1 MNGKDLFE
9 GMSYV
14 DERFVDEAE
23 NKTISK
29 PKVIP
34 WLRAASMAACLCL
47 ILFGLH
53 YLFPNQAMEGTEGA
67 DDKEIANQ
75 NPMEN
80 VIQDSQINV
89 PENLPGG
96 EIPNVIL
103 YVEEMTAEGF
113 IATVTEFGE
122 TQRLGLATK
131 LNVVI
136 AEGTRSETADGDHAI
151 SGESQTDLSGC
162 YVLVQFFDYDPDTAT
177 MVADSI
183 QVIDEEG

>member
-1 MNGKDLFE
+1 MSGKDLFE

-14 DERFVDEAE
+14 DERFIDEAE
-23 NKTISK
+23 NKMIPK
-29 PKVIP
+29 AKVIP

-47 ILFGLH
+47 VLFGLYH
-53 YLFPNQAMEGTEGA
+53 LFPEQAMDGTEGV
-67 DDKEIANQ
+67 DGKQSTNQ
-75 NPMEN
+75 NSMEN
-80 VIQDSQINV
+80 AIQDSQINA
-89 PENLPGG
+89 PENLPEG

-103 YVEEMTAEGF
+103 YVEGMTAEGF
-113 IATVTEFGE
+113 VATVTDFGE
-122 TQRLGLATK
+122 TQRLGLGTK

-183 QVIDEEG
+183 QVIDEG